1 MTILTS
7 IIQLLKKL
15 SQVHLCDKGK
25 ENNLFFVLYG
35 SQLWVSLAVCVFQ
48 RELQQYLS
56 FHLIFCKCDSATK
69 QEVAPLSPGI
79 WARPVT
85 ALTNNRI

>member
-69 QEVAPLSPGI
+69 TRGGSSIPWNLGKACDCSDQ
-79 WARPVT
+79 
-85 ALTNNRI
+85 